1 MPSLL
6 QLIRHRKS
14 NQVRVLWQRA
24 RETQA
29 AQIVELA
36 VTLPVLMILVVG
48 IYDFGQA
55 FNLKQKLAGAV
66 REGARFA
73 ANQSTGDLSNPSP
86 ASLLAVRDVV
96 DSYLKANNVNDLG
109 LATAS
114 PLPPTNWSWTFPGTG
129 TTCID
134 SIGNSKQFTMIVN
147 RGFSF
152 NVTSGG
158 NTVTVEATQ
167 VTLSYPY
174 QWQFNRVIKLVVG
187 SASYAATSCIATSAA
202 MQNLN

>member
-73 ANQSTGDLSNPSP
+73 ANQSTGDLSN
-86 ASLLAVRDVV
+86 
-96 DSYLKANNVNDLG
+96 
-109 LATAS
+109 
-114 PLPPTNWSWTFPGTG
+114 
-129 TTCID
+129 
-134 SIGNSKQFTMIVN
+134 
-147 RGFSF
+147 
-152 NVTSGG
+152 
-158 NTVTVEATQ
+158 
-167 VTLSYPY
+167 
-174 QWQFNRVIKLVVG
+174 
-187 SASYAATSCIATSAA
+187 
-202 MQNLN
+202 